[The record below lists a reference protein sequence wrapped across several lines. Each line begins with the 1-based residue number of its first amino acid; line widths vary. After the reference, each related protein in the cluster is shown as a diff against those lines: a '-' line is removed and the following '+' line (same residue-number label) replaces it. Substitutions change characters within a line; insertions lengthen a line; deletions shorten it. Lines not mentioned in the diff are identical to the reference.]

1 MATRNIG
8 TLSVDVIARIGG
20 YEQGMDA
27 AERRAQRLAGTIEKT
42 TSAGAEG
49 FRKMAE
55 QTQNLARLSE
65 TVKTS
70 LDPGDQTS
78 RWARNAQAFDRA
90 HDAARKL
97 VDASEYVRAWSAE
110 LDRKDAAEAEAKATA
125 LFEKEH
131 AAAKRLAA
139 DAEYV
144 EFWNAAL
151 KKKDAAEEEAKN
163 AQLFNVEHEAAK
175 RLAKDS
181 EYISWWTRE
190 LERKDAAEKRDAGE
204 RQFLVALRNTAEAAG
219 KTRAELLQLQA
230 ARAGLSTAGA
240 AEAQKLIAQI
250 AATDRS
256 FQSFNKTGR
265 LTAMELQQVG
275 YQVQDFFVQVSS
287 GQNVLT
293 AFIQQ
298 GAQLQGTFG
307 GIGNAFRAIA
317 STITPMRVAI
327 GGAAAAFGLF
337 AYGAKQVEDFN
348 RELGKMDAVLKAT
361 GRGALFP
368 GLKEQIDTLALLPG
382 VSRQIATEAVG
393 SLVRIPQ
400 LAGPIF
406 DDLTKIVGDY
416 ARVTGKELPDAAK
429 ELGQAFADPARGAEQ
444 LEKALGTLSA
454 ETLLTVKAL
463 TDQGRVI
470 EAQQVLYDELSAK
483 IGGLARE
490 GLTPLEK
497 ASNDLGAS
505 WEKLKSAFRDSGV
518 FESVLKDVSGL
529 LGMLAQDFKD
539 IERVVKFLRGQK
551 MAPPGV
557 GVKPE
562 GSWGPEG
569 APEGSWGMAPAEI
582 DKQAKA
588 LLGVTSGYSSAAK
601 KAGELAAKQAELNKF
616 LKDYGDQLPA
626 TVLKELQ
633 DRVKGLQEAQSKGSK
648 SKPFRDNIAERE
660 LQTMRETEASLR
672 AQLGATEKLTT
683 QQQELAKFEQQI
695 ADLKTKKV
703 LTADQKILLANE
715 ASYRKQLQINA
726 ELSVAVD
733 AHEEARKAAERTTR
747 EIEKQREKASQM
759 LTDFL
764 AASEAIQQSIA
775 DRNQSRQEGYGDLLA
790 GAGAGEDARRQIIEQ
805 IAIRREFDKDIRA
818 LNKRAAEEGFLGS
831 GLYRD
836 ELAKIKAGLD
846 EALGMHSDFWLEMK
860 RMQGDWRIGASEAM
874 NNYLDDVAN
883 IAGQVE
889 DLFTGVFRGM
899 EDALV
904 EFVTTGKLS
913 FQDLADSIV
922 ADITRII
929 IRQQITGPLAA
940 AIGGAATGGGLLT
953 QFLGGLFGG
962 ARADGGPAYAGSAY
976 LVGEEGPELFV
987 PRMSG
992 TVIPAGQTK
1001 AMGASWNIQQ
1011 TFVVPSAPD
1020 RRTQAQLAA
1029 SAARGIADASNR
1041 HN

>member
-65 TVKTS
+65 TTKTF

-78 RWARNAQAFDRA
+78 RWARNAQAFDKA
-90 HDAARKL
+90 HEAARKL
-97 VDASEYVRAWSAE
+97 VQD
-110 LDRKDAAEAEAKATA
+110 
-125 LFEKEH
+125 
-131 AAAKRLAA
+131 
-139 DAEYV
+139 
-144 EFWNAAL
+144 
-151 KKKDAAEEEAKN
+151 
-163 AQLFNVEHEAAK
+163 
-175 RLAKDS
+175 
-181 EYISWWTRE
+181 
-190 LERKDAAEKRDAGE
+190 GE
-204 RQFLVALRNTAEAAG
+204 RMKVWQSAFAQIDSQDRFLQGLRSTAEAAG

-230 ARAGLSTAGA
+230 ARAGLNAAGA

-551 MAPPGV
+551 AAPSV
-557 GVKPE
+557 SVKPE

-569 APEGSWGMAPAEI
+569 APEGSWGMSSTEI

-601 KAGELAAKQAELNKF
+601 KAGELATKQAELNKF
-616 LKDYGDQLPA
+616 LKDYGSQLPA

-633 DRVKGLQEAQSKGSK
+633 DRVKGIQEAQSNGSK

-660 LQTMRETEASLR
+660 LQAMRETEASLR

-726 ELSVAVD
+726 ELSVAVE

-846 EALGMHSDFWLEMK
+846 EALGMHSDFWLEMQ

-940 AIGGAATGGGLLT
+940 AIGGTATGGGLLT

-987 PRMSG
+987 PRTSG
-992 TVIPAGQTK
+992 AVLSAGKTK
-1001 AMGASWNIQQ
+1001 SALGGMNVVQNFSFSGPVSRSTEQQ
-1011 TFVVPSAPD
+1011 VG
-1020 RRTQAQLAA
+1020 A
-1029 SAARGIADASNR
+1029 SAARGLDRASARN
-1041 HN
+1041 N

>member
-1 MATRNIG
+1 
-8 TLSVDVIARIGG
+8 
-20 YEQGMDA
+20 MDA

-65 TVKTS
+65 TTKTF

-78 RWARNAQAFDRA
+78 RWARNAQAFD
-90 HDAARKL
+90 
-97 VDASEYVRAWSAE
+97 
-110 LDRKDAAEAEAKATA
+110 KA
-125 LFEKEH
+125 
-131 AAAKRLAA
+131 
-139 DAEYV
+139 
-144 EFWNAAL
+144 
-151 KKKDAAEEEAKN
+151 
-163 AQLFNVEHEAAK
+163 HEAAK
-175 RLAKDS
+175 KLVQD
-181 EYISWWTRE
+181 
-190 LERKDAAEKRDAGE
+190 GE
-204 RQFLVALRNTAEAAG
+204 RMKVWQSAFAQIDSQDRFLQGLRNTAEAAG

-230 ARAGLSTAGA
+230 ARAGLSASGQ

-348 RELGKMDAVLKAT
+348 RELGKMEAVLKAT
-361 GRGALFP
+361 GRSALFP

-470 EAQQVLYDELSAK
+470 EAQKVLYDELAGK
-483 IGGLARE
+483 ISGLAKE
-490 GLTPLEK
+490 GLTPLQQ
-497 ASNDLGAS
+497 ATNDLGAS
-505 WEKLKSAFRDSGV
+505 WEGLKRAFRDSGV

-551 MAPPGV
+551 AAPSV
-557 GVKPE
+557 SVKPE

-569 APEGSWGMAPAEI
+569 APEGSWGMSSTEI

-601 KAGELAAKQAELNKF
+601 KAGELATKQAELNKF
-616 LKDYGDQLPA
+616 LKDYGSQLPA

-633 DRVKGLQEAQSKGSK
+633 DRVKGIQEAQSKGSK

-660 LQTMRETEASLR
+660 LQAMRETEASLR

-726 ELSVAVD
+726 ELSVAVE

-747 EIEKQREKASQM
+747 EIERQREKAAQM

-775 DRNQSRQEGYGDLLA
+775 DRNRGRQEGYGDLLA

-846 EALGMHSDFWLEMK
+846 EALGMHSDFWLEMQ

-940 AIGGAATGGGLLT
+940 AIGGTATGGGLLT

-987 PRMSG
+987 PRTSG
-992 TVIPAGQTK
+992 AVLSAGKTK
-1001 AMGASWNIQQ
+1001 SALGGMNVVQNFSFSGPVSRSTEQQ
-1011 TFVVPSAPD
+1011 VG
-1020 RRTQAQLAA
+1020 A
-1029 SAARGIADASNR
+1029 SAARGLDRASARN
-1041 HN
+1041 N